1 MFFVTVLS
9 LWTLMHAY
17 AFWRLTPLLG
27 RLPARVLLGAL
38 TALWLAYPLGRI
50 LDRNGWSSAL
60 ATALEYLGACWL
72 GVLFLLVVFLLLGD
86 LASGFGLWRAAA
98 VPARAAAV
106 SVALLLAGV
115 GLVQGHRPPAV
126 ERLEVPLA
134 NLPPELDGL
143 RLVQLS
149 DLHLGTLLNHSW
161 LEARLRQVEALRP
174 DVIVITGDLVDGNAR
189 HVEELVPLLQRLRA
203 PLGVLA
209 VTGNHEF
216 YAGLDRSVEVLRSA
230 GYRVLRD
237 EHVEVAP
244 GLVVAGVDDL
254 TARRQFGL
262 PHRVLERALHRRP
275 AGACVLLSHTPWLV
289 KEANQLGVQLM
300 LSGHT
305 HAGQIWPFGY
315 LVRLSYPYLAGL
327 FPVGGMTLY
336 VSRGTGTWG
345 PRLRLWERG
354 EITLLT
360 LRRAEPVARMGT
372 PGCH

>member
-9 LWTLMHAY
+9 LWTLMHGYAY
-17 AFWRLTPLLG
+17 WRLAPLLG
-27 RLPARVLLGAL
+27 RWPTKTLLAVFA
-38 TALWLAYPLGRI
+38 ALWLAYPVGRI
-50 LDRNGWSSAL
+50 LDRNGLSSVV

-72 GVLFLLVVFLLLGD
+72 GVLFLLVVFLLLAD

-98 VPARAAAV
+98 VPARAVAV
-106 SVALLLAGV
+106 AVAVLLAAV
-115 GLVQGHRPPAV
+115 GLVQGHRPPTV

-134 NLPPELDGL
+134 NLPAELDGL

-174 DVIVITGDLVDGNAR
+174 DLVVITGDLVDGNAR
-189 HVEELVPLLQRLRA
+189 HVEELVPQLQRLRA
-203 PLGVLA
+203 PFGVLA

-216 YAGLDRSVEVLRSA
+216 YAGLERSVEVLRSA

-237 EHVEVAP
+237 EHLEVAP

-262 PHRVLERALHRRP
+262 PHRALERALHGRP
-275 AGACVLLSHTPWLV
+275 AGACILLSHTPWLV
-289 KEANQLGVQLM
+289 NEAHQLGVQLM

-315 LVRLSYPYLAGL
+315 LVRLSYPYLAGP
-327 FPVGGMTLY
+327 FQVGGMTLY
-336 VSRGTGTWG
+336 VSRGTGSWG
-345 PRLRLWERG
+345 PRMRLWQRG
-354 EITLLT
+354 EITLLI
-360 LRRAEPVARMGT
+360 LRRAKPVARTGT
-372 PGCH
+372 AGRP